1 MEKVIEHNGRELAL
15 RAVPQVIIYLRAA
28 TNHEPGASV
37 ERQRAACQRYLA
49 ERRPGLAHLVDSATR
64 SPLRIDATVR
74 IEDVEPD
81 GEDAA

>member
-1 MEKVIEHNGRELAL
+1 MKKAIEHRGDELIVNA
-15 RAVPQVIIYLRAA
+15 APKAIIYLRAA

-49 ERRPGLAHLVDSATR
+49 ERPGLAHVVDSAAR

-81 GEDAA
+81 SAGVA